1 MRKNASVEREHME
14 ILFGIVCTIHKSCAS
29 RFRREEEGLVLIL
42 FKNYLKKVS
51 WLIPQHWEIRKI
63 FAFTRINNR
72 IFKYN
77 FDHFQ
82 TLCIFYCFPTHSFFK
97 EKKWKKRGASSISHH
112 LSSTQWLKIWKIFF
126 YAFNDLT
133 HLWQV
138 KQLFCVW
145 QRAIW
150 TSLCLV

>member
-1 MRKNASVEREHME
+1 MCIQISQ
-14 ILFGIVCTIHKSCAS
+14 
-29 RFRREEEGLVLIL
+29 RRGRPSTHTVQKLPNKGLM
-42 FKNYLKKVS
+42 
-51 WLIPQHWEIRKI
+51 
-63 FAFTRINNR
+63 
-72 IFKYN
+72 
-77 FDHFQ
+77 
-82 TLCIFYCFPTHSFFK
+82 THSTTLRNK
-97 EKKWKKRGASSISHH
+97 ETSYAIVVFQRNFCFYKNQQSNFQVQFWSFSGGVSNTVHFLLLSNTFIFQGKEMEKRGASSISHH
-112 LSSTQWLKIWKIFF
+112 LSSTQWLKIWKNFF